1 MRDVKGGTRN
11 LRVGKRDLRLD
22 KNFGGANSNTWSC
35 VLLNHRTLSTFA
47 GSTKDSNHEAS
58 LLRES
63 QEETDIRECFNDSTR
78 NIEKH
83 VATQTKS

>member
-1 MRDVKGGTRN
+1 MMMLEGVVGLMRDERCQRG
-11 LRVGKRDLRLD
+11 
-22 KNFGGANSNTWSC
+22 NTE
-35 VLLNHRTLSTFA
+35 LE